1 MKQPTTVRTPLCCL
15 GAGVLLCC
23 LGAVSLCVGSY
34 PLSLNEILT
43 LLTGGLRDTMQA
55 QVFFT
60 LRLPRTAM
68 AAIAGLAL
76 GLAGGVYQTVFRNP
90 LASPDL
96 TGVAG
101 GASLG
106 AAAVIVLGGGGAV
119 QIMAGAFGV
128 GLLSLGAVLGLVRAC
143 RTDRTATYVLAGI
156 LVSALAE
163 AGLMLLKTLADPE
176 RELAAIE
183 YWTMGSL
190 SAMTRGKLVAAL
202 PVAVGA
208 VLVLLF
214 RRQTALLT
222 LGDESARASGL
233 EPGRWRALLLG
244 LSTLMVAAVVSVTGV
259 VAFVGLIAP
268 HIAFGLLRRRGGA
281 FLPLCGLVGAD
292 LLLAADLLA
301 RNPGSG
307 AELPLSIFT
316 VLFAAPVL
324 CLLMLRRRG
333 DEDAA

>member
-1 MKQPTTVRTPLCCL
+1 MPSRLTRCLLFSAALTV
-15 GAGVLLCC
+15 VLA
-23 LGAVSLCVGSY
+23 AVSVCVGSY
-34 PLSLNEILT
+34 PLSLAEIAR

-55 QVFFT
+55 RVFFT

-68 AAIAGLAL
+68 AVLAGLAL
-76 GLAGGVYQTVFRNP
+76 GAAGGVYQTVFRNP

-101 GASLG
+101 GASFG
-106 AAAVIVLGGGGAV
+106 AAAAIVLGAGGAA
-119 QIMAGAFGV
+119 QIMGGAFV
-128 GLLSLGAVLGLVRAC
+128 CGLLSLAAVLALVRAA
-143 RTDRTATYVLAGI
+143 RADRTATYVLAGI

-163 AGLMLLKTLADPE
+163 AGVMLLKTLADPE

-190 SAMTRGKLVAAL
+190 SAVTLGKLAAVAA
-202 PVAVGA
+202 PVLAGL

-214 RRQTALLT
+214 RRQAVLLS
-222 LGDESARASGL
+222 LGEESARAAGL

-244 LSTLMVAAVVSVTGV
+244 LTTLMVAAVVSVAGV
-259 VAFVGLIAP
+259 IAFVGLIAP
-268 HIAFGLLRRRGGA
+268 HIAYGLLRRRGGA
-281 FLPLCGLVGAD
+281 FLPLCALVGAY

-301 RNPGSG
+301 RSVGNG

-324 CLLMLRRRG
+324 AVLLIRG
-333 DEDAA
+333 RGRDDAA